1 MSSHSIVLRV
11 AASGWLVLVLGG
23 GAASAKEVGG
33 TPVAFVAAENAS
45 QLIAV
50 DLTTKRVVGRIP
62 VPSGPRSVAATGERF
77 VLVTSPAAGK
87 VTFVDSFT
95 RRVVKILGGFGR
107 PLDVAVEDG
116 HAYVTDARRNEL
128 VVIDLARRKVVSRI
142 AVPRG
147 PQSVAVGD
155 VALVTHSPP
164 NRYLTVVNLPRPGA
178 PRVSV
183 RRLAVPAVGG
193 ARDVSRQP
201 DSANAYVTG
210 WRSGGAA
217 GVDWGN
223 ERPLWWR
230 KVGTSVRH
238 VAFDY
243 FHGQRVW
250 VSDHARGEV
259 IALSSRDGH
268 VLRRLR
274 GCPGARQIALGGQAW
289 IAATCE
295 GSLAIWDTRVW
306 KRTLVPIPSEAHGV
320 AVAVVP

>member
-1 MSSHSIVLRV
+1 MSSDSIVLQV
-11 AASGWLVLVLGG
+11 AAGWLILALGG
-23 GAASAKEVGG
+23 GAASAKEAGG
-33 TPVAFVAAENAS
+33 TPVAFVASGKAS

-62 VPSGPRSVAATGERF
+62 VPSGPRSVAATGTRF
-77 VLVTSPAAGK
+77 LLVTSPAARK
-87 VTFVDSFT
+87 VALVDSVT
-95 RRVVKILGGFGR
+95 RRVVKIFGGFGR
-107 PLDVAVEDG
+107 PLDVAAERG
-116 HAYVTDARRNEL
+116 YAYVTDARRNEL
-128 VVIDLARRKVVSRI
+128 VVIDLAQRKVVSRV
-142 AVPRG
+142 AVPRR
-147 PQSVAVGD
+147 PQNVAVGD

-164 NRYLTVVNLPRPGA
+164 NPYLTFVNLPRPGA

-210 WRSGGAA
+210 WSSGGAA

-223 ERPLWWR
+223 GRPLWWR
-230 KVGTSVRH
+230 NVGTSLRH

-243 FHGQRVW
+243 FHGRRVW

-268 VLRRLR
+268 VVRRLH

-295 GSLAIWDTRVW
+295 GSLAIWDTRGW
-306 KRTLVPIPSEAHGV
+306 KRTLVPIPPEAHGV